1 MKYRYFRYFVLQLGF
16 YFIFNLYNHHQSI
29 AQTHMIAPPN
39 VAPNTCKIIGKI
51 VKVLPIVKSNQQPLQ
66 PCDKQA
72 CMAEVKVTKILGYGS
87 GFPPFAQIHP
97 TIVIKFAFTLGET
110 KHLFPQLNRH
120 MSGLKAGDIFEADV
134 TSMESAESSGNQY
147 IIYTYHKK

>member
-1 MKYRYFRYFVLQLGF
+1 MKYQYFRYFILQFAF
-16 YFIFNLYNHHQSI
+16 YLILNLYNHTQTI
-29 AQTHMIAPPN
+29 AQTYMMAPPN

-51 VKVLPIVKSNQQPLQ
+51 VKVLPIVKSNKQPLQ

-97 TIVIKFAFTLGET
+97 TVVIKFAFTLGET
-110 KHLFPQLNRH
+110 KHLFPQLNQP
-120 MSGLKAGDIFEADV
+120 MSGLKEGDVFEASV
-134 TSMESAESSGNQY
+134 TSMESVESSNKY
-147 IIYTYHKK
+147 IIYTYNKK